1 MNHTI
6 EVEITKSASDR
17 KRFPL
22 AFTLDGYL
30 KGGREYPA
38 LTALGSTEELMSEYI
53 GDEMGVFGEY
63 PVYAYCEGQTVAD
76 SYEVTDYDDNV
87 IRTITYQ
94 LLLDGKPATF
104 DEIESVCFSMPKSI

>member
-6 EVEITKSASDR
+6 EVKITKSSTES
-17 KRFPL
+17 KTFPL

-30 KGGREYPA
+30 KGGRDYPA
-38 LTALGSTEELMSEYI
+38 ITALGSTEALMNEYI

-63 PVYAYCEGQTVAD
+63 PVYAYCEGQTVSD
-76 SYEVTDYDDNV
+76 TYEVTDYDDEL
-87 IRTITYQ
+87 ICTISYE

-104 DEIESVCFSMPKSI
+104 AEIEAVCFSM